1 MSKGITKTDLQ
12 DFKQEIIR
20 EIKKS
25 TGTNLIEEFTKNNR
39 WVKAKTLIFM
49 LGVTK
54 DTLRNWSVKGIIRVS
69 KIDGTLFYDLNSVKK
84 VLEEN
89 ASIIEQNPNS

>member
-1 MSKGITKTDLQ
+1 MSKAITKTDLL
-12 DFKQEIIR
+12 DFKKEIIR

-25 TGTNLIEEFTKNNR
+25 TGKSLIEDFTKNNR

-89 ASIIEQNPNS
+89 ASTQNQSS

>member
-1 MSKGITKTDLQ
+1 MNTQLTKTDLL
-12 DFKQEIIR
+12 DFKKELIQ

-25 TGTNLIEEFTKNNR
+25 TGRNLIEEFSKQNK
-39 WVKAKTLIFM
+39 WVKGKVLMQM

-69 KIDGTLFYDLNSVKK
+69 KIDGTLFYDIASVKK
-84 VLEEN
+84 ILEEN
-89 ASIIEQNPNS
+89 ASIKG

>member
-1 MSKGITKTDLQ
+1 MQMSNQLTKADLL
-12 DFKQEIIR
+12 DFKKELIQ
-20 EIKKS
+20 EIKKT
-25 TGTNLIEEFTKNNR
+25 TGKNLIEEFSKQNK
-39 WVKAKTLIFM
+39 WVKGRVLMKM

-69 KIDGTLFYDLNSVKK
+69 KIDGTLFYDVASVKK

-89 ASIIEQNPNS
+89 ASIKVE

>member
-1 MSKGITKTDLQ
+1 MSKAITKTDLL
-12 DFKQEIIR
+12 DFKKEIIR
-20 EIKKS
+20 EIKNS
-25 TGTNLIEEFTKNNR
+25 TGKSLIEDFTKNNR

-89 ASIIEQNPNS
+89 ASIQNQSS

>member
-1 MSKGITKTDLQ
+1 MSKAITKTDLL
-12 DFKQEIIR
+12 DFKKEIIR
-20 EIKKS
+20 EIKNS
-25 TGTNLIEEFTKNNR
+25 TGKSLIEDFTKNNR

-89 ASIIEQNPNS
+89 ASTQNQSS